1 MESESKVFSIGQW
14 KFPYD
19 DKDPIFQLEGPCG
32 VQTIYNCR
40 GDGTGDCV
48 VCKEAFKSV
57 ADINYW

>member
-1 MESESKVFSIGQW
+1 MESENKFFFINGN

-32 VQTIYNCR
+32 VQTICNPKA
-40 GDGTGDCV
+40 DGTGECV
-48 VCKEAFKSV
+48 VCKEAFKNT